1 MTAGL
6 AVYPALQDVDLW
18 WLALALGGLAVA
30 LLAGGLAARS
40 GAILGWALVALG
52 AEYTVLFTAQGPAL
66 DEVTPLYAGAFLL
79 VAELAFW
86 SIERRVPAWSAPG
99 LVERRL
105 TRLAAVTLGAMAL
118 AAAVLVLAAASGGGG
133 GGVALEA
140 IGVAAAIGAL
150 VLLAVLVRRSA
161 TEVDSGA

>member
-18 WLALALGGLAVA
+18 WLGLAFGCLAVV
-30 LLAGGLAARS
+30 LLAAGLAARS
-40 GAILGWALVALG
+40 GATVGWALVALG

-66 DEVTPLYAGAFLL
+66 DELAPLYAGAFLL
-79 VAELAFW
+79 VAELSFW
-86 SIERRVPAWSAPG
+86 SIERRVPAWSEPG

-105 TRLAAVTLGAMAL
+105 ARLAAVSLGATAL

-133 GGVALEA
+133 VALEA
-140 IGVAAAIGAL
+140 VGVAAAIGAL
-150 VLLAVLVRRSA
+150 VLLALLVRRSA
-161 TEVDSGA
+161 AEVDSAP

>member
-18 WLALALGGLAVA
+18 WLALALGGLAVV
-30 LLAGGLAARS
+30 LLASGLAARS

-52 AEYTVLFTAQGPAL
+52 AEYTILFTAQGPAL

-105 TRLAAVTLGAMAL
+105 TRLAAVTLGATAL
-118 AAAVLVLAAASGGGG
+118 AAAVLVLAAASGG